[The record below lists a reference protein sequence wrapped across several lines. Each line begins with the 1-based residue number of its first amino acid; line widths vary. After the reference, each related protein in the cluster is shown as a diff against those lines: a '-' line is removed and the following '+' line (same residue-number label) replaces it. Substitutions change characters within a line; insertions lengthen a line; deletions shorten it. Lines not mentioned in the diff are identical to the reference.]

1 MNIFREN
8 HLNQSIRIN
17 ELQYDDLT
25 KKADPQKDQI
35 SFVFYRLIV
44 QPDKGEGNLGRS
56 ADVPPFLE
64 WTSQEAMHLDCKI
77 INIILT
83 QRQLDNVNFWLLHKY
98 NIERLFKIKPM
109 EILKYKSLK
118 FSVHS

>member
-44 QPDKGEGNLGRS
+44 QPDKREGTLRRS

-77 INIILT
+77 INWIMSI
-83 QRQLDNVNFWLLHKY
+83 FGCFI
-98 NIERLFKIKPM
+98 NIT
-109 EILKYKSLK
+109 LKNYLKSNQWR
-118 FSVHS
+118 F